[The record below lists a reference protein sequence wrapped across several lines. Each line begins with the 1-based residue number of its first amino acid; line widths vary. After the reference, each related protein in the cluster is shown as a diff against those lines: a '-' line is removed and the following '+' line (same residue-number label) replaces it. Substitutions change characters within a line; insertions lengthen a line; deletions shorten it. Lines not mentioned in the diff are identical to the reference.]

1 MAAAAIGDIADI
13 AVKLLRKCGSV
24 SRNMYS
30 FKIGYW
36 SRKRS
41 ILSPS

>member
-13 AVKLLRKCGSV
+13 AVKLLRNCGSV